1 MANIDFDI
9 VRSVKRW
16 FSEFAIHR
24 AELRTERHLNSLPE
38 HVLKDIGWPDAYA
51 ERLAQRNSMRVED
64 AGDHDSRMVPV
75 SRAAN
80 RTERYVAL
88 KTRKNNT
95 LEVGC

>member
-51 ERLAQRNSMRVED
+51 ERLANRNSMRVED
-64 AGDHDSRMVPV
+64 AGDYDSRIVRV
-75 SRAAN
+75 SGAAN
-80 RTERYVAL
+80 RTGHYEAL
-88 KTRKNNT
+88 KTRKNNA
-95 LEVGC
+95 LEIGC